1 MTNALYVMWLRQ
13 LIRYWRTRSR
23 IIGSLAQPV
32 LFLVALGFGLG
43 PIYSKAGGG
52 DYIQFLAP
60 GIIGM
65 SILFTAMFSG
75 MEVIWDR
82 QLGFLKETLV
92 SPSSRFSVFIG
103 RTLGG
108 ATVAL
113 IQGIVLLIITMLLGF
128 RPVSLTLLPL
138 ALVFMFLLAYVF
150 TALGTALA
158 SKVQD
163 MQAFPLIMNFIIMPV
178 FFLSGA
184 LYPLESAPTTIKTIA
199 LFDPLS
205 YQIDAL
211 RQILTNTSHFGL
223 AIDLGITIMCAA
235 LVTLLGIYLFNRV
248 EV

>member
-43 PIYSKAGGG
+43 PIYAKAGGG

-184 LYPLESAPTTIKTIA
+184 LYPLESAPATIKTIA

-211 RQILTNTSHFGL
+211 RQILTNASHFGL
-223 AIDLGITIMCAA
+223 AIDLGITLMCAA

>member
-1 MTNALYVMWLRQ
+1 MSAVYVMWLRQ

-23 IIGSLAQPV
+23 IVGSLAQPV

-43 PIYSKAGGG
+43 PVFQQAGAGN
-52 DYIQFLAP
+52 YFQFLAP

-92 SPSSRFSVFIG
+92 SPSSRLSIFMG

-108 ATVAL
+108 ASVAL
-113 IQGIVLLIITMLLGF
+113 IQGVILFIITLLIGF
-128 RPVSLTLLPL
+128 RPTSFAYLPFFF
-138 ALVFMFLLAYVF
+138 VFMFLLAFVF
-150 TALGTALA
+150 TALGTAFA

-184 LYPLESAPTTIKTIA
+184 VFPIDSAPAAIKLIA
-199 LFDPLS
+199 LFNPMSYAVDGLRLS
-205 YQIDAL
+205 L
-211 RQILTNTSHFGL
+211 GGVSHFGIGL
-223 AIDLGITIMCAA
+223 DLIVLCISAVVVL
-235 LVTLLGIYLFNRV
+235 LVGSYFFSKI

>member
-1 MTNALYVMWLRQ
+1 MTNAIYVMWLRQ

-43 PIYSKAGGG
+43 PIYAQAGSG

-92 SPSSRFSVFIG
+92 SPSSRFSIFLG

-113 IQGIVLLIITMLLGF
+113 IQGIILLLITLLFGF
-128 RPVSLTLLPL
+128 KPLNLALLPL
-138 ALVFMFLLAYVF
+138 ALLFMFLLAFVF

-163 MQAFPLIMNFIIMPV
+163 MQAFPMIMNFIIMPV

-184 LYPLESAPTTIKTIA
+184 IFPLESAPQGIKIIA
-199 LFDPLS
+199 MFDPLS

-211 RQILTNTSHFGL
+211 REIFTGVSHFGL
-223 AIDLGITIMCAA
+223 VIDFAVTLVCIIF
-235 LVTLLGIYLFNRV
+235 VTLLGIYLFNRV

>member
-211 RQILTNTSHFGL
+211 RQILTNASHFGL
-223 AIDLGITIMCAA
+223 AIDFGITIMCAA

>member
-1 MTNALYVMWLRQ
+1 MGAIYVMWIRQ
-13 LIRYWRTRSR
+13 LIRFWRTRSR
-23 IIGSLAQPV
+23 ILGSLAQPI
-32 LFLVALGFGLG
+32 LFLIALGFGLG
-43 PIYSKAGGG
+43 PIYAKAGGG

-60 GIIGM
+60 GIIAM

-92 SPSSRFSVFIG
+92 SPSSRFKIFLG
-103 RTLGG
+103 RSLGG
-108 ATVAL
+108 ATIAT
-113 IQGIVLLIITMLLGF
+113 IQGIILLIITMIIGF
-128 RPVSLTLLPL
+128 RPTSLILIPF
-138 ALVFMFLLAYVF
+138 ALIFMFLLAFLF

-158 SKVQD
+158 SQVQD

-184 LYPLESAPTTIKTIA
+184 LYPLETAPNAIKGVA

-205 YQIDAL
+205 YQVDAL
-211 RQILTNTSHFGL
+211 RELLTSTSHFGL
-223 AIDLGITIMCAA
+223 LIDFGITIICISII
-235 LVTLLGIYLFNRV
+235 TILGMYLFSRI